1 MSGVGNAAAAARTEA
16 LAQTERTRED
26 RAQDTKH
33 ADHQA
38 SLYRG
43 QTTFAHAHQAH
54 AKLLANKARAN
65 KLRAKLAQARKQQA
79 AKRGKFAAPR
89 KTTAQALRPIRMQA
103 TLLRGMQPRT
113 HGQRVTRDGGRGGQG
128 GSGGHGGQ
136 DGQQRQGQGRGQRD
150 GRDRRDG
157 VARFAEQT
165 RGVPT
170 PGVATVAS
178 PATRAAHVTQ
188 AMQVTQATNAAQP
201 GSHLPAH
208 AGHDAHAFA
217 DACCD
222 ALLNL
227 RAQLA
232 AQPQASLDT
241 ALLHLARDA
250 LATRLAHGALAM
262 PAEAMFA
269 RLAEL
274 SAQRNAAAQSRT
286 TAPAPAR
293 ADSTDRLGRFHLLA
307 GLHLLMMTRPLRESA
322 AARTDS
328 TLAALDLRTR
338 ARDA

>member
-16 LAQTERTRED
+16 LAQTGRTRED

-54 AKLLANKARAN
+54 AKLLANKQRAN

-89 KTTAQALRPIRMQA
+89 KATAQVLRPIRMPA
-103 TLLRGMQPRT
+103 SMLRGMQQRPN
-113 HGQRVTRDGGRGGQG
+113 GQRVTRDGGRGGQG
-128 GSGGHGGQ
+128 GGGHGGQ
-136 DGQQRQGQGRGQRD
+136 EGQQEQGQGRGQRD

-157 VARFAEQT
+157 AARFTVQS
-165 RGVPT
+165 RGVAAPAQS
-170 PGVATVAS
+170 ATH
-178 PATRAAHVTQ
+178 AA
-188 AMQVTQATNAAQP
+188 NAAQTVTRI
-201 GSHLPAH
+201 SAH
-208 AGHDAHAFA
+208 AAHDAHVFA

-222 ALLNL
+222 ALLTL
-227 RAQLA
+227 RAQLV
-232 AQPQASLDT
+232 AQPQANLDT

-250 LATRLAHGALAM
+250 VATRLAHGALAM
-262 PAEAMFA
+262 PGEAMFA

-274 SAQRNAAAQSRT
+274 SAQRSNSSNADAHVPT
-286 TAPAPAR
+286 R
-293 ADSTDRLGRFHLLA
+293 ADSNDRLGRFHLLA

-322 AARTDS
+322 AARTES

-338 ARDA
+338 ERDAR